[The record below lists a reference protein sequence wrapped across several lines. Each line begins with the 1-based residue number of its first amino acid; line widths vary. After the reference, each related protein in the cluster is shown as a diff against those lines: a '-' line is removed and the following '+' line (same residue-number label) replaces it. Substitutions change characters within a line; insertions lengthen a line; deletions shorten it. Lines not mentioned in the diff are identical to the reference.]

1 MVGMNLSSNLGLPV
15 IFRLELN
22 PLDLRSRIV
31 RLLAIEDG
39 VYR

>member
-1 MVGMNLSSNLGLPV
+1 MKLSGNLGLPV

-22 PLDLRSRIV
+22 PPSCGQTRIV
-31 RLLAIEDG
+31 RLLAIGDG